1 MMMMK
6 LALALMLAI
15 SGVNTFAAKRAW
27 PLSTRGVEM
36 DGVNSR
42 MQTHRTTKRRKAAR
56 RIKDGGLR
64 PGSRIGSKLP
74 ANPRGGRPAVLP
86 DARIREIDAD
96 GLKKLLERGDAT
108 TARPL
113 LVNFWATW
121 CVPCRVEFPDLVKI
135 DADYRGRGLEF
146 VLVSADEVGEIKTGV
161 PQFLNLMR
169 ANLIPAY
176 LLNAIDTQAAIA
188 QVDPAWGGE
197 LPATFLFDARGQL
210 VYKHTGP
217 IKPAELRAALEKVIS
232 DK

>member
-1 MMMMK
+1 MLK
-6 LALALMLAI
+6 FVFALAFALSLASFVVVAEANESPIVAASPDGKPRWAATQLSRRRERIRGRRGMLKARA
-15 SGVNTFAAKRAW
+15 GKPDDGRRGAAAE
-27 PLSTRGVEM
+27 S
-36 DGVNSR
+36 
-42 MQTHRTTKRRKAAR
+42 
-56 RIKDGGLR
+56 
-64 PGSRIGSKLP
+64 LP
-74 ANPRGGRPAVLP
+74 EV
-86 DARIREIDAD
+86 REIDAE
-96 GLKKLLERGDAT
+96 GLKKLLERGEAT
-108 TARPL
+108 AARPL

-188 QVDPAWGGE
+188 QVDPQWGGE

-217 IKPAELRAALEKVIS
+217 IKPAELRAALEKVVS
-232 DK
+232 DR